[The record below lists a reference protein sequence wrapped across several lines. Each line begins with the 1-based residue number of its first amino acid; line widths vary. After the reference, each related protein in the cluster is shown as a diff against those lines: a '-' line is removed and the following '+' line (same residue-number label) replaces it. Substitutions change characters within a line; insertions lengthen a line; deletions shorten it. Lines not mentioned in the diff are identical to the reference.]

1 MNEERLMVIKIGGSV
16 LSDVYSYPR
25 IVDKIEGLFLNEEKI
40 PFIVVSAMKGLTDVL
55 LDVSKGDIKM
65 LNQIEQLYMDAAIQ
79 IGGSGTLSRVQKEL
93 FLLRKIAVDNN
104 VSLDIREDLILSFGE
119 RISKILLA
127 EAMRQKD
134 LPVLELDACNTIVTN
149 AVHGNAR
156 ISYEKTH
163 KNLVRIKEEVLRN
176 NTIPVI
182 EGFIGCSDNG
192 EITTLGR
199 GGSDY
204 TATTIAALLAIKNVY
219 LFTDVDGVYSA
230 DPKLVSSPIIVRS
243 MDYSEGVEAAKYGV
257 KRFNAKMFEPL
268 IKYYPSTIYVG
279 NESRFGTKIQKA
291 SNVNGSKPKIIAYKN
306 LYNRSLIAII
316 GNNVD
321 RAKLIHKASSA
332 LSEVNV
338 SFTAAVLPPASP
350 SVVLLFNDKLDAQ
363 TINTLH
369 DALIGSE

>member
-1 MNEERLMVIKIGGSV
+1 
-16 LSDVYSYPR
+16 
-25 IVDKIEGLFLNEEKI
+25 
-40 PFIVVSAMKGLTDVL
+40 
-55 LDVSKGDIKM
+55 
-65 LNQIEQLYMDAAIQ
+65 
-79 IGGSGTLSRVQKEL
+79 
-93 FLLRKIAVDNN
+93 
-104 VSLDIREDLILSFGE
+104 
-119 RISKILLA
+119 
-127 EAMRQKD
+127 MRQKD
-134 LPVLELDACNTIVTN
+134 LPVLEVEACKTIVTN

-156 ISYEKTH
+156 INYEKTH
-163 KNLVRIKEEVLRN
+163 KNLIRIREEVIKD

-182 EGFIGCSDNG
+182 EGFVGCSDNG

-219 LFTDVDGVYSA
+219 LVTDVDGIYSA

-291 SNVNGSKPKIIAYKN
+291 SSNVNGSKPKIIAYKN

-316 GNNVD
+316 GNIID

-363 TINTLH
+363 TVNTLH